1 MPKPQVLRLEYRFGE
16 SQVAA
21 VKASLVDALFY
32 EEARSFNVVL
42 IDKLSSQLDAAE
54 RRLQTLVEE
63 TNVDEFDQKEEE
75 KAEEGKE

>member
-1 MPKPQVLRLEYRFGE
+1 MPKAQVLRLEYRFAK
-16 SQVAA
+16 SQVAS
-21 VKASLVDALFY
+21 VKASLADALFY
-32 EEARSFNVVL
+32 EGARSFNVVR

-63 TNVDEFDQKEEE
+63 TNVDEFDQKEEG